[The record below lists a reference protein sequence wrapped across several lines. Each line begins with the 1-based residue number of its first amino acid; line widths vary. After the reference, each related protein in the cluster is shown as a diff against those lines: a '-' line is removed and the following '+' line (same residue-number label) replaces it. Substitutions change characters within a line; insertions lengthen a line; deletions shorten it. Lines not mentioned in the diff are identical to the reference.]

1 MFDLHGKTALITGS
15 SRGIGRAILLA
26 MADNGAQVIMHCRR
40 ACAASEE
47 TIAELRRRG
56 AKFSVF
62 YADLGK
68 RDGAGELYSQ
78 IQGAG
83 LSVDILVLNASVE
96 LRREWTEITDEEFD
110 LQMDTNFRSPVKLLQ
125 LIVPGM
131 QKKGW
136 GRVITMGSV
145 QQKKPHE
152 AMLIYSASKMALR
165 NTALSLAIQLAPDGI
180 TVNNIAPGAIRTD
193 RNAEAL
199 SHKDYEEHVR
209 NLIPVRYI
217 GCPDDISALAVYLAS
232 DESKYMTGQDLYI
245 DGGKSL

>member
-1 MFDLHGKTALITGS
+1 MFELKGKTALITGS
-15 SRGIGRAILLA
+15 SRGIGRAIALA
-26 MADNGAQVIMHCRR
+26 YADRGAHVILHCRR
-40 ACAASEE
+40 PCPAADE
-47 TIAELRRRG
+47 TISGLESRG

-62 YADLGK
+62 YADLSG
-68 RDGAGELYSQ
+68 RQGAGELYSQ
-78 IQGAG
+78 IEQAG

-96 LRREWTEITDEEFD
+96 LRRTWTEITDEEYD
-110 LQMDTNFRSPVKLLQ
+110 LQMDTNLRSPIKLLQ

-136 GRVITMGSV
+136 GRIICMGSV

-152 AMLIYSASKMALR
+152 SMLIYAAGKMALS
-165 NTALSLAIQLAPDGI
+165 NVALSLAMQLAPDGI

-199 SHKDYEEHVR
+199 SDKSYEEHVR
-209 NLIPVRYI
+209 GLIPVRYI
-217 GCPDDISALAVYLAS
+217 GCPDDIAGLAVYLGS
-232 DESKYMTGQDLYI
+232 EESKYMTGQELYI